1 MHNLA
6 NLFFESFQH
15 GVHPPEH
22 KKHTDTLPTQR
33 MPFLARYILPLN
45 QNLGA
50 PPNPIV
56 KVGDRVLRGQP
67 IAEPAAFFSTTLHS
81 PVTGWIRAIGNRRVA
96 EGGFQSAIEIEA
108 DPYATQRLDPQPR
121 PDWRKMSRDELAKEV
136 QRAGIVGLGGAALPA
151 HVKYVLREGVKI
163 RTLIANGAECEPYL
177 TNDHRLMVERPQALL
192 QGIEILQ
199 TLLGAEQS
207 IIGVELNKPDAIAE
221 LRRHIL
227 PDQPIRVEPLR
238 VKYPQGDS
246 KMLIK
251 ALLGIEVPPGVRS
264 ADLGIIMNN
273 VGTITAIADWFEQGM
288 PYIDRR
294 VTVSGPGV
302 KNSANLLVPLGTPV
316 REVLRF
322 CGGLRED
329 TKEVLVGG
337 PMMGVSIASLD
348 APIIKISGGILA
360 FTAQEA
366 DRPVEYPCIR
376 CGRCVEAC
384 PYFLNPSKL
393 ARLAKA
399 RLFEE
404 MKNVG
409 VGECV
414 ECGSC
419 TYVCPSG
426 IPIVQLI
433 RSARADIRRRK
444 G

>member
-1 MHNLA
+1 
-6 NLFFESFQH
+6 
-15 GVHPPEH
+15 
-22 KKHTDTLPTQR
+22 
-33 MPFLARYILPLN
+33 MPFMERYVLPLN

-50 PPNPIV
+50 PPQPIV
-56 KVGDRVLRGQP
+56 QVGDRVLRGQP
-67 IAEPAAFFSTTLHS
+67 IAEPKAFFSTTLHS
-81 PVTGWIRAIGNRRVA
+81 PVTGWIRAIGNRRMA

-121 PDWRKMSRDELAKEV
+121 PDWRKMSRDELANEV

-177 TNDHRLMVERPQALL
+177 TNDHRLMLERPQALL
-192 QGIEILQ
+192 RGLEILH
-199 TLLGAEQS
+199 TLLGAEQT
-207 IIGVELNKPDAIAE
+207 IIGVELNKSDAIAE
-221 LRRHIL
+221 LRRHIK
-227 PDQPIRVEPLR
+227 PDQPVRVVPLR

-251 ALLGIEVPPGVRS
+251 SLLGIEVPPGVRS

-273 VGTITAIADWFEQGM
+273 VGTLAAIADWFEQGL

-294 VTVSGPGV
+294 ITVSGPGI
-302 KNSANLLVPLGTPV
+302 KEPANLLVPLGTPV
-316 REVLRF
+316 REVLRV
-322 CGGLRED
+322 CGGLTDD
-329 TKEVLVGG
+329 TKEVIMGG
-337 PMMGVSIASLD
+337 PMMGTPVASLD
-348 APIIKISGGILA
+348 APIIKISAGVLA
-360 FTAQEA
+360 FTDREA
-366 DRPVEYPCIR
+366 ARPTEYPCIR

-404 MKNVG
+404 MKAVG

-419 TYVCPSG
+419 TYACPSG

-433 RSARADIRRRK
+433 RSARADISRRK
-444 G
+444 GKSS